1 MERKGPYRVIF
12 VSSRYKS
19 ELRMTLSI
27 GADEEQVI
35 DLDFRD
41 ADAVI
46 NVNKEEMLY
55 RII

>member
-1 MERKGPYRVIF
+1 
-12 VSSRYKS
+12 
-19 ELRMTLSI
+19 MTLSI

-46 NVNKEEMLY
+46 NVNKEENAIQNHIKE
-55 RII
+55 R